1 MVSVVHAKVKETEER
16 EMTNS
21 GYLVMGKDGQLYPV
35 HNLATARQL
44 LSIGEVS
51 EIVDA
56 YTGYTLQK
64 AV

>member
-1 MVSVVHAKVKETEER
+1 MSVVRAKVKETR
-16 EMTNS
+16 EKKMTNS

-35 HNLATARQL
+35 HNLATARHL
-44 LSIGEVS
+44 LSIGEVA

-64 AV
+64 AE